1 MRILHLVSYSLFSGP
16 VPSTL
21 GLALAQREAG
31 HEVWLGH
38 DTKRGRIN
46 DFEESADPWIE
57 ACGLGMPNPMVLS
70 AKSTPLEFAADVF
83 RLRSFVRERGV
94 EVVHVHL
101 SHDHVLSTLALP
113 RRFGVKVVRTIHSD
127 RSLRRRYGQRLLNRR
142 AQGWVV
148 RCGEHEEA
156 LSDQLFGEQGGDGR
170 RFIRQISGGIDSEHF
185 TPASPEARRAA
196 RARLKIPMD
205 APVLGHVA
213 LIAGRGQ
220 EELVDALSLLSCA
233 PGAPKPHLVFVG
245 RGEHEEALR
254 AQVAG
259 SSVANRIHFSG
270 YLQGDE
276 LKTGYAAMDAAF
288 CAQPGNDASARAVLE
303 AMSSGLPVLALQVGA
318 LAEAVSEATG
328 FPITA
333 RTPSS
338 IAEGLKRW
346 SEDEEGA
353 RARGARAREF
363 VVAQRSFAAEARK
376 TLELYGECLSCG
388 ESPGA

>member
-57 ACGLGMPNPMVLS
+57 ACGLGMPDPMVLS
-70 AKSTPLEFAADVF
+70 AKSTPLEFVADVF
-83 RLRSFVRERGV
+83 RLRSFVRERGI

-101 SHDHVLSTLALP
+101 SHDHVLSTLALS
-113 RRFGVKVVRTIHSD
+113 RRFGVKVVRTVHSD
-127 RSLRRRYGQRLLNRR
+127 RSLRRRYGQRFLNRR

-156 LSDQLFGEQGGDGR
+156 LSDLLFGEKGAPR
-170 RFIRQISGGIDSEHF
+170 PLIRQIAGGIDSGHF
-185 TPASPEARRAA
+185 TPASLEARRVA
-196 RARLKIPMD
+196 RECLKIPMD
-205 APVLGHVA
+205 ALVLGHVA

-220 EELVDALSLLSCA
+220 EELVDALSLLECA
-233 PGAPKPHLVFVG
+233 PGVSKPHLIFVG

-254 AQVAG
+254 VQVAG
-259 SSVANRIHFSG
+259 SSVADRIHFSG
-270 YLQGDE
+270 YLQGEE

-303 AMSSGLPVLALQVGA
+303 AMSSGLPVLAVQVGA
-318 LAEAVSEATG
+318 LAEAVSEETG
-328 FPITA
+328 FPIA
-333 RTPSS
+333 VRTPSS

-346 SEDEEGA
+346 SEDVEGA
-353 RARGARAREF
+353 RERGARAREF
-363 VVAQRSFAAEARK
+363 VVAERSFAAEARK
-376 TLELYGECLSCG
+376 TLELYGECLSL
-388 ESPGA
+388 EA